1 MARKPRARKTMEKGI
16 AVRTPAKIYDVTIPG
31 PVGVKDEIE
40 RLFDDVR
47 TEMEKRYIN
56 PWIPASAFITVKE
69 PSMDIVDTGNEFVVH
84 ADMPGIP
91 KENISIN
98 VTTTKIEIMGETRR
112 QGEEKEKDYVRKERQ
127 YTQFYRTT
135 PLPSDV
141 IPDRTQ
147 ASVNNGVL
155 EVRLPKKNPTDKKK
169 HRVMVK

>member
-1 MARKPRARKTMEKGI
+1 MTRKPRTRKTMEKSI

-69 PSMDIVDTGNEFVVH
+69 PSVDIIDTGKEFVVH

-98 VTTTKIEIMGETRR
+98 VTTSKLEIMGENRR
-112 QGEEKEKDYVRKERQ
+112 QVDETEKDYITKERQ
-127 YTQFYRTT
+127 YTQFYRAT
-135 PLPSDV
+135 PLPSAV
-141 IPDRTQ
+141 IPDKTQ

-155 EVRLPKKNPTDKKK
+155 EVHLPKKNPTDRKK
-169 HRVMVK
+169 HKVTVK